1 MANNTH
7 ELKSRLKSIQSTQKI
22 TKAMQLVAVSKLQK
36 IKSAYL
42 KNRNYSQ
49 GLRDIMIEVLSYNAS
64 IEHPMLQ
71 QPKID
76 DKPYYIVF
84 SSDLGLAGG
93 YSTNLFKY
101 IHENNMKQAQLHW
114 IGKKGYTRFKA
125 EGYKISNESVI
136 LGDKIIYEDIHKLG
150 VKVIEKFKHHEITS
164 INVLYT
170 NYVNATTYEV
180 VAQKVLPV
188 TLDERKMEFK
198 EIIYNPSAQEILD
211 NLVPRY
217 VISEIYQYYMSSK
230 TSEYSSRRV
239 SMESATDNAQE
250 LIDDLRLEYNK
261 VRQQAIT
268 QEITEIISGTIG
280 G

>member
-7 ELKSRLKSIQSTQKI
+7 EIKSRLKSIQSTQKI

-36 IKSAYL
+36 IKAAYL

-49 GLRDIMIEVLSYNAS
+49 GLRDIMVEVLSHNTS
-64 IEHPMLQ
+64 IEHSMLK
-71 QPKID
+71 QPKVD

-93 YSTNLFKY
+93 YTTNLFKY
-101 IHENNMKQAQLHW
+101 IHENNIKHASFHW
-114 IGKKGYTRFKA
+114 IGKKGYIRFKN
-125 EGYKISNESVI
+125 EGFKITNDTII
-136 LGDKIIYEDIHKLG
+136 LGDKINFEDIRKLG
-150 VKVIEKFKHHEITS
+150 VKAIEKFKRQEITS
-164 INVLYT
+164 INILYT
-170 NYVNATTYEV
+170 NYINATTYEV
-180 VAQKVLPV
+180 SSQKVLPV
-188 TLDERKMEFK
+188 TIDERKLEFK

-217 VISEIYQYYMSSK
+217 VISEIYQYYMASK

-250 LIDDLRLEYNK
+250 LIDDLRLQYNK
-261 VRQQAIT
+261 LRQQAIT